1 MIRPV
6 FSTHEEVQ
14 KTGIRTT
21 RVKTNRPTNHMV
33 EKTRNGRDVLI
44 VRERLGRGMLKNQHD
59 SNVSDPF
66 KIARPMR
73 EQPKAVLSCFCFSTL
88 KSEVFRSPAV
98 RGDLSLSQGT
108 RRVLS
113 SEKR

>member
-1 MIRPV
+1 
-6 FSTHEEVQ
+6 
-14 KTGIRTT
+14 
-21 RVKTNRPTNHMV
+21 MV
-33 EKTRNGRDVLI
+33 EKTRNGRDVVI
-44 VRERLGRGMLKNQHD
+44 VREKLGRGMLKNQHD
-59 SNVSDPF
+59 SNVSDPI

-73 EQPKAVLSCFCFSTL
+73 EQPKAVLSCFVSPHSTL

-98 RGDLSLSQGT
+98 RGDLNLSQGT